1 MTGMDRPPNSRVT
14 DMTTPFSRRAILL
27 AIPGAFVMAGAASA
41 GLFSSPVPDDLD
53 LSLTRLSNGG
63 LYRAQLSPEAIPITV
78 RQMHVWT
85 VTLQTA
91 AGAPVTQANI
101 AIGGGMP
108 QHGHGLPT
116 APQVTKN
123 LGDGRY
129 QIEGVKF
136 NMRGWWTF
144 ELAVIGADGSDV
156 VTFNIVL

>member
-1 MTGMDRPPNSRVT
+1 MS
-14 DMTTPFSRRAILL
+14 TPFSRRTILL
-27 AIPGAFVMAGAASA
+27 SIPGAFALAGAASA
-41 GLFSSPVPDDLD
+41 GLFSSPIPDDLD
-53 LSLTRLSNGG
+53 LSLTRFSNGG
-63 LYRAQLSPEAIPITV
+63 LYRAQLLPEAMPITV

-85 VTLQTA
+85 VALQTA
-91 AGAPVTQANI
+91 SGAPLTQASI

-123 LGDGRY
+123 LGEGRY
-129 QIEGVKF
+129 RIEGVKF

-144 ELAVIGADGSDV
+144 ELAVDGADGTDV

>member
-1 MTGMDRPPNSRVT
+1 MSTSV
-14 DMTTPFSRRAILL
+14 SRRAMLL
-27 AIPGAFVMAGAASA
+27 AIPGAFVLAGAASA

-53 LSLTRLSNGG
+53 LSLTKLSNGG
-63 LYRAQLSPEAIPITV
+63 LYRVQLSPEAMPITV

-91 AGAPVTQANI
+91 AGAPVTRANM

-123 LGDGRY
+123 FGNGRY

-144 ELAVIGADGSDV
+144 EITVDGADGADV

>member
-1 MTGMDRPPNSRVT
+1 MS
-14 DMTTPFSRRAILL
+14 TPFSRRTILL
-27 AIPGAFVMAGAASA
+27 AIPGAFVLVGTASA
-41 GLFSSPVPDDLD
+41 GLFSSPMPDDLD
-53 LSLTRLSNGG
+53 LSLTRLSNSG
-63 LYRAQLSPEAIPITV
+63 LYRVQLSPEAMPIKV

-91 AGAPVTQANI
+91 AGAPVTEASI
-101 AIGGGMP
+101 AIDGGMP

-116 APQVTKN
+116 APQVTKE

-144 ELAVIGADGSDV
+144 ELAVDGADGADV
-156 VTFNIVL
+156 VTFNIIL

>member
-1 MTGMDRPPNSRVT
+1 MS
-14 DMTTPFSRRAILL
+14 TPFSRRAILF
-27 AIPGAFVMAGAASA
+27 AIPGAFVLAGTASA
-41 GLFSSPVPDDLD
+41 GLFSSPIPDDLD
-53 LSLTRLSNGG
+53 LSLTKLSNSG
-63 LYRAQLSPEAIPITV
+63 LYRAQLLPEAMPITV

-91 AGAPVTQANI
+91 AGAPVTEANI
-101 AIGGGMP
+101 AIDGGMP

-116 APQVTKN
+116 APQVTKE

-144 ELAVIGADGSDV
+144 ELAVDGADGADV
-156 VTFNIVL
+156 VTFNIIL

>member
-1 MTGMDRPPNSRVT
+1 MS
-14 DMTTPFSRRAILL
+14 TPFSRREMLL
-27 AIPGAFVMAGAASA
+27 AIPGAFVLADAASA

-53 LSLTRLSNGG
+53 RSLTRLSNGG
-63 LYRAQLSPEAIPITV
+63 LYRAQLLPEVMPITV

-91 AGAPVTQANI
+91 AGAPVTQAKI
-101 AIGGGMP
+101 AVGGGMP

-123 LGDGRY
+123 LGNGRY
-129 QIEGVKF
+129 QIDGVKF

-144 ELAVIGADGSDV
+144 ELAVDSADGADF

>member
-1 MTGMDRPPNSRVT
+1 MSIPV
-14 DMTTPFSRRAILL
+14 SRRAILF
-27 AIPGAFVMAGAASA
+27 AVPGAFVLPRAASA
-41 GLFSSPVPDDLD
+41 GLFSNPIPDDLD
-53 LSLTRLSNGG
+53 LSLTRLSKGG
-63 LYRAQLSPEAIPITV
+63 VYRAQLIPEVMPITV

-91 AGAPVTQANI
+91 AGALVTEANI
-101 AIGGGMP
+101 AINGGMP

-144 ELAVIGADGSDV
+144 ELAVDGANGADV